1 MQALPISLATTLGI
15 SVDFFSCSY
24 LDVSV
29 RRVRFAYLCIQYAMT
44 YKGRVSPFGNLRIK
58 ARLLAPRSLS
68 QATTSF
74 IACNRQGIHHMHLFA
89 WPYNVKSSLL
99 AEQSNI
105 TSFISSRVCDPIR
118 TTSTNRV
125 WYNQKPTRFPHTS
138 CWHNKLHQPLRVW
151 TTCLLYFS
159 RFLKNDL
166 KQFLSKS
173 WYLNHVSLDQA

>member
-1 MQALPISLATTLGI
+1 MSRPTCRTLSITVWISCTGLSPAMAPISRGFHYPIDYHVQAHPISLATTLGI

-74 IACNRQGIHHMHLFA
+74 IACNRQGIHHVHLFA
-89 WPYNVKSSLL
+89 CPYNVGL
-99 AEQSNI
+99 
-105 TSFISSRVCDPIR
+105 C
-118 TTSTNRV
+118 
-125 WYNQKPTRFPHTS
+125 
-138 CWHNKLHQPLRVW
+138 
-151 TTCLLYFS
+151 
-159 RFLKNDL
+159 
-166 KQFLSKS
+166 
-173 WYLNHVSLDQA
+173 